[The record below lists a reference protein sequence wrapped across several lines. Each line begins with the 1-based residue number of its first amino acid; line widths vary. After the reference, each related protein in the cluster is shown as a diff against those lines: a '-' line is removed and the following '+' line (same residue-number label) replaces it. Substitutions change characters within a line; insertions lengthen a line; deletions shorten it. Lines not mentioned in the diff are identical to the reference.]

1 MEIRFT
7 KTALDDLTYW
17 KKNGNKQIQLKIEAL
32 LADIAEHP
40 FTGIGKPEPL
50 RFELAGHWSRR
61 IIYRVEGEQIVVVI
75 ISMRYHYCSK
85 GMFCL

>member
-1 MEIRFT
+1 ME
-7 KTALDDLTYW
+7 
-17 KKNGNKQIQLKIEAL
+17 KNGNKQIQLKIEAL

-61 IIYRVEGEQIVVVI
+61 INSEHRIVYRVEGEQIVVVI
-75 ISMRYHYCSK
+75 ISMRYHYKS
-85 GMFCL
+85 